1 MNLFPFIPGYETS
14 VYEAGREPIFVALL
28 AFLICFAITRG
39 YTRLARVRGWG
50 SGSVHGVHL
59 HHIVVGIVLA
69 LVSGTLVIGFEPV
82 DNIFELLLCAVFG
95 SGAALILDEFALV
108 FHLEDV
114 YWSDEGRS
122 SIDAVIIALAV
133 GFLVLMHVIPFN
145 QETSND
151 AHRWVL
157 LAYVALHVVF
167 VVIALLKGK
176 IWLGLIGMFVLL
188 VALVCAVRLAK
199 PHSPW
204 ARIFYKPGGKRM
216 RRAEERQ
223 RKHDARWGSKTKR
236 LLDVIGGT
244 PSAPET
250 D

>member
-1 MNLFPFIPGYETS
+1 VNLFRFVPGYETS

-39 YTRLARVRGWG
+39 YTRIARIRGWG

-69 LVSGTLVIGFEPV
+69 LVSGTLIIGFEPV
-82 DNIFELLLCAVFG
+82 ENIYELLLCAVFG

-108 FHLEDV
+108 FRLEDV
-114 YWSDEGRS
+114 YWSEEGRA
-122 SIDAVIIALAV
+122 SIDAVIVAITV
-133 GFLVLMHVIPFN
+133 GVLVLLHIVPFDDR
-145 QETSND
+145 TSQD
-151 AHRWVL
+151 GGRWAL
-157 LAYVALHVVF
+157 MTIFSIHLALVV
-167 VVIALLKGK
+167 VTMLKGK
-176 IWLGLIGMFVLL
+176 IWLGLISILIAFVA
-188 VALVCAVRLAK
+188 VVCAVRLAK
-199 PHSPW
+199 PGSPW
-204 ARIFYKPGGKRM
+204 ARRFYRPGSERL

-223 RKHDARWGSKTKR
+223 RRHDERWGAKTKR
-236 LLDVIGGT
+236 LVDLIGGA

>member
-1 MNLFPFIPGYETS
+1 VNVFRFVPGYETS

-39 YTRLARVRGWG
+39 YTRIARIRGWG

-69 LVSGTLVIGFEPV
+69 LVSGTLIIGFEPV

-95 SGAALILDEFALV
+95 SGAALVLDEFALV
-108 FHLEDV
+108 FRLEDV
-114 YWSDEGRS
+114 YWSEQGRA
-122 SIDAVIIALAV
+122 SIDAVIVAITVGVLVLLHIVPFDQKTSEDGGRWTLMAIIAIHIAL
-133 GFLVLMHVIPFN
+133 
-145 QETSND
+145 
-151 AHRWVL
+151 
-157 LAYVALHVVF
+157 VV
-167 VVIALLKGK
+167 VALLKGK
-176 IWLGLIGMFVLL
+176 IWLGLIGIFVVF

-199 PHSPW
+199 PGSPW
-204 ARIFYKPGGKRM
+204 ARRFYRPGSKRL

-223 RKHDARWGSKTKR
+223 RRHDERWGAKTKR
-236 LLDVIGGT
+236 LLDLIGGA